1 MWGRGVGKTLF
12 DACQKTKAAINH
24 QEKRMRFATVMYFND
39 LNLQINKFNK
49 CKTILLFRGTYSLQ

>member
-24 QEKRMRFATVMYFND
+24 QEKRMRFATVVRSWPKEKVASQPTVITQSGN
-39 LNLQINKFNK
+39 
-49 CKTILLFRGTYSLQ
+49 